1 MKRTLFLILFISTN
15 LIHSQEK
22 SIENY
27 VAKVDNLEHIGCV
40 NSILLEEVQFRNNQE
55 KIDTLKR
62 IHKVFFDN
70 KNNISKQLDYSNTS
84 GNPFRTVI
92 FDSLNR
98 ILNVKI
104 IYDNQSEKK
113 VVQYF
118 GSDLKYPDSLKVY
131 SKDLV
136 ENRKIINHF
145 KHNLVIRRD
154 LLENDTLRYF
164 TLFEY
169 DSKKR
174 LTKELNINTKD
185 GFGIISKFTGS
196 PIEKTMYRNDSVLY
210 TYRNSKDTIIVN
222 RKKYKGGFVSEKS
235 FQNDSLEIKIK
246 EEIAGDEVF
255 MKSSTFT
262 WKDSTKTKHL
272 YYKLFDDK
280 PKELKSY
287 YNSST
292 YKDRIVSEWKDP
304 FMIRDGLP
312 ENVETTIIMTSF
324 DKYGNWINK
333 SFIRNESK
341 EKEIN
346 RIIEYNCH

>member
-1 MKRTLFLILFISTN
+1 MKRTLFLILFISAN

-22 SIENY
+22 SIEEY
-27 VAKVDNLEHIGCV
+27 VAKVHNLEHIGCV
-40 NSILLEEVQFRNNQE
+40 KSILLEELQFRINEE

-70 KNNISKQLDYSNTS
+70 KGNISKQLDYLNISE
-84 GNPFRTVI
+84 NPFRTVI

-104 IYDNQSEKK
+104 IHDNKSEKK

-136 ENRKIINHF
+136 EKRKIINHF
-145 KHNLVIRRD
+145 KHNLVMRRD
-154 LLENDTLRYF
+154 LLENDTLRYY

-169 DSKKR
+169 DSNNR

-185 GFGIISKFTGS
+185 GFGITINFTGS
-196 PIEKTMYRNDSVLY
+196 PIEKIKYRNDSTLY
-210 TYRNSKDTIIVN
+210 NYRNNKDTIIVDR
-222 RKKYKGGFVSEKS
+222 RKYEGSFVSEKS

-246 EEIAGDEVF
+246 EEISGDEVF
-255 MKSSTFT
+255 MKSSTFI

-280 PKELKSY
+280 QKELKSY
-287 YNSST
+287 YNTST

-312 ENVETTIIMTSF
+312 ESVETTIIMTSF

-346 RIIEYNCH
+346 RIIEYSCH